1 MRDDHGIT
9 VAIKTC
15 VMIMVSLLLT
25 IQTDPKEVPPI
36 MAWEVEAALR
46 KMKNGKEA
54 GKDQVNIETLKA
66 GDETIA
72 KQLAKLYTKCITE
85 RYIPKTWKEANMVI
99 FFKKGNRKD
108 IKNYRP
114 ICLLSNM
121 YKLFTKIITTRLEKK
136 LDENQPREQAGFR
149 SKYSTTDHIHAINQL
164 KEKCREYN
172 IPLCVAFVD
181 YEKAFDSVQTQAIL
195 TSLQEQGI
203 EDVYIEILKDIYTD
217 SSVTVHLHKES
228 EKIRIKRGVRQGD
241 TMSPKLFTAT
251 LESIFRRLNWENK
264 GVKIDGE
271 FLSNLRFADDIFL
284 CTETPQE
291 LQQMLQ
297 ELSDESRQMGL
308 KMNITKTKVMVVD
321 NTPINVNNVLIENV
335 PGYVYLGQHYSL
347 KEKNQDK
354 EIQRRIMAGWAAYAK
369 HRDIFK
375 SNLAIC
381 LKRQV
386 YNSCVLPAMTYG
398 AETWTLTKQAQNK
411 LAAAQTKMERSM
423 LNITYKDRRTNIWVR
438 ERTKLIDIIYTVR
451 KMKWSWAG
459 HINRLKDDRWTSR
472 VTTWRPYDKKRRQ
485 GRPAKRW
492 RDDLDKYWSDTI
504 WQRTAQDRVIWRRH
518 AEAFAQPRDTTAA

>member
-1 MRDDHGIT
+1 MKNCKKITTWFHTNKLSLNIKKSNFIIFLSKGKKYNTDNLKININGNEIKQVNFTKFLGIYIDEHLSWAQHIDYLSKKIARN
-9 VAIKTC
+9 VGILSK
-15 VMIMVSLLLT
+15 LKHL
-25 IQTDPKEVPPI
+25 
-36 MAWEVEAALR
+36 AWEVEAALR

-85 RYIPKTWKEANMVI
+85 RRIPKTWKEANMVI

-241 TMSPKLFTAT
+241 TISPKLFTAT
-251 LESIFRRLNWENK
+251 LESIFRRLNWEHK

-297 ELSDESRQMGL
+297 ELSDESRRMGL
-308 KMNITKTKVMVVD
+308 KMNIAKTKVMVVD
-321 NTPINVNNVLIENV
+321 NTPININNVLIENV
-335 PGYVYLGQHYSL
+335 QGYVYLGQHYSL

-354 EIQRRIMAGWAAYAK
+354 EIQR
-369 HRDIFK
+369 
-375 SNLAIC
+375 
-381 LKRQV
+381 
-386 YNSCVLPAMTYG
+386 
-398 AETWTLTKQAQNK
+398 
-411 LAAAQTKMERSM
+411 
-423 LNITYKDRRTNIWVR
+423 
-438 ERTKLIDIIYTVR
+438 
-451 KMKWSWAG
+451 
-459 HINRLKDDRWTSR
+459 
-472 VTTWRPYDKKRRQ
+472 
-485 GRPAKRW
+485 
-492 RDDLDKYWSDTI
+492 
-504 WQRTAQDRVIWRRH
+504 
-518 AEAFAQPRDTTAA
+518 